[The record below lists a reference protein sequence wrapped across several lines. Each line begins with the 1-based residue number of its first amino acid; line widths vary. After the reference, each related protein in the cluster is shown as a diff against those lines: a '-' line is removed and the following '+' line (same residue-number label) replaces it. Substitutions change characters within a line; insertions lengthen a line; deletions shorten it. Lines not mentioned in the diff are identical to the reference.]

1 MRPPLVVST
10 LLLLGACTGG
20 QIDPAKVAG
29 AQQRADA
36 AVQAADPVIDAACKA
51 VADLDAGLHD
61 VAAAG
66 NVDAKGIAYE
76 KSIMQV
82 HDELCGGAAPANV
95 AEALA
100 KLWYAASAIAGQTP
114 AATGKT

>member
-1 MRPPLVVST
+1 MRRPLVVIAA
-10 LLLLGACTGG
+10 LLLAACTSG

-29 AQQRADA
+29 AEQRADA
-36 AVQAADPVIDAACKA
+36 AVEAADPVIDAACKA
-51 VADLDAGLHD
+51 VANLDAGFRG

-66 NVDAKGIAYE
+66 SVDAKGIAYE

-82 HDELCGGAAPANV
+82 HDELCGGSAPANV

-100 KLWYAASAIAGQTP
+100 RLWYAASAIAGLTP
-114 AATGKT
+114 AATSKT

>member
-1 MRPPLVVST
+1 MRRPLVVVAM
-10 LLLLGACTGG
+10 LLLAACTGG

-29 AQQRADA
+29 AEQRADA
-36 AVQAADPVIDAACKA
+36 VVQAADPVIDAACKA
-51 VADLDAGLHD
+51 VANLDAGFRD

-66 NVDAKGIAYE
+66 TVDAKGIAYE

-82 HDELCGGAAPANV
+82 HDQLCGGGAPANV
-95 AEALA
+95 ADALA
-100 KLWYAASAIAGQTP
+100 RLWYAASALAGLTP